1 MVIQVYNP
9 VGANSAFVLCLGAVD
24 PAIFCVTGVALDD
37 IHTFVSLSGVALE
50 NIYLRFGWW

>member
-24 PAIFCVTGVALDD
+24 PAIFCVTDVALDA
-37 IHTFVSLSGVALE
+37 FVSLSRVALE
-50 NIYLRFGWW
+50 NIYLRFGW